1 MALTAKERATFTA
14 VVDTLLPAVDGDG
27 PAWTT
32 PGGDLGF
39 GERLPEVYAR
49 LPHDQDRKDLRQF
62 LGLLNSGFGGLVLYG
77 KPRSFVSLDPQG
89 RADAFR
95 RMESHRIGL
104 IRGGAKA
111 LKTLAA
117 LLWVT
122 TDDPDN
128 RPASWEAMG
137 YPGPNG
143 PPSQVPKTLPITEVN
158 QDTTLSCDVV
168 VVGSGAGGGTAAGVL
183 AGAGLDVTILE
194 AGAYRNESDF
204 THLEAD
210 AYRDMYLDGGLNT
223 TADGGMV
230 VLAGAT
236 LGGGTVINY
245 TTSFATP
252 PEIRREWDSFSGFS
266 DVFTG
271 ADYEASTVAVQ
282 TRLNVNQDFC
292 FPSPRAQLLEKGLRE
307 LGWHVDEMPRNVV
320 GCTEVACGY
329 CTMGCRIG
337 AKQSTLITYLQDAA
351 DHGARIVTGAHVERV
366 MVDNGTA
373 TGVVA
378 RVGDATLTVQAKAV
392 VLAAGSLHTPAILM
406 RSGLGGRAA
415 GDYLHLHPVT
425 AVWARFAERVD
436 PWFGILQARYSDE
449 FANLDGRGYGFKL
462 ETAPVHPLFPAAFL
476 GWEDGA
482 SFKRDVLGLGNLDV
496 GGILLRD
503 RDHGRV
509 KLRKDGT
516 PVWKY
521 AISKYDQAHI
531 REGVKRAAQLY
542 AAAGAEEI
550 VSSTI
555 RPVRWRP
562 SSGRPIEEFMTAV
575 DAIGYASNQTNYF
588 TFHQMGTARM
598 GADPATSVVGPDNEA
613 HDTGRLFVMDGSCFP
628 TASGVNPMLSIT
640 AIAHRGAMRL
650 AERMA

>member
-39 GERLPEVYAR
+39 GERLPEVFAR

-245 TTSFATP
+245 TTSFVTP
-252 PEIRREWDSFSGFS
+252 SDIRAEWDSISGFS